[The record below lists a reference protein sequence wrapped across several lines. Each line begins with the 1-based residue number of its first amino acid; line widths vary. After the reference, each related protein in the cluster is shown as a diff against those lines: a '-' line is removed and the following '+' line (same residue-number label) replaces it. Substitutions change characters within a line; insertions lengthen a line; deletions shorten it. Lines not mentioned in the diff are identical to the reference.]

1 MWVYIGSEHTNV
13 CEHLISFPTLLMSPH
28 SRLVILVLL
37 LTLSNLG
44 TSFAAAYLAKDTS
57 INDKEEL
64 VHANSKQTVS
74 TQTTAAHYGVESLP
88 QEDGEDGRRMQE
100 DSCFS
105 YVDEDGIE
113 VTDCTPAS
121 GYFIND
127 NTRTGACDS
136 IVRQCLN
143 KNAVDLD
150 RTYGNGEVKSFPICG
165 LDTTVSINE
174 RKGRVTLKN
183 PSMSKI
189 NLQYTDDGCKFDGDD
204 LMQVE
209 GDPCDFGSDCIRGTK
224 CYKMDQE
231 RVRICESTC
240 ASSFQKTRQKNRCF
254 NACGGNTCER
264 INDYMI
270 LAGTT
275 YEPTESPSLS
285 PTTPRPTPLP
295 TTPRPTRTPRPTPL
309 PTTPKPTGSP
319 SPTYGWKEPSMAP
332 SSNPTATSRPSKS
345 SAPSLRPSL
354 SSAPSVSTHPS
365 QSPSLSSAPS
375 KSSAPSNSP
384 TGLQSNAPSKS
395 SAPTN
400 FPNMIAC
407 PPAYTG
413 TGQATFEL
421 QGFVWEADGNGNW
434 VKIGKC
440 VNNIVVYGLF
450 I

>member
-1 MWVYIGSEHTNV
+1 
-13 CEHLISFPTLLMSPH
+13 
-28 SRLVILVLL
+28 
-37 LTLSNLG
+37 
-44 TSFAAAYLAKDTS
+44 
-57 INDKEEL
+57 
-64 VHANSKQTVS
+64 
-74 TQTTAAHYGVESLP
+74 
-88 QEDGEDGRRMQE
+88 
-100 DSCFS
+100 
-105 YVDEDGIE
+105 
-113 VTDCTPAS
+113 
-121 GYFIND
+121 
-127 NTRTGACDS
+127 
-136 IVRQCLN
+136 
-143 KNAVDLD
+143 
-150 RTYGNGEVKSFPICG
+150 
-165 LDTTVSINE
+165 
-174 RKGRVTLKN
+174 
-183 PSMSKI
+183 MSKI
-189 NLQYTDDGCKFDGDD
+189 NLQYTDEGCKFDGDD

-240 ASSFQKTRQKNRCF
+240 ARSFQKTRQKNRCF

-413 TGQATFEL
+413 TGQATFVL
-421 QGFVWEADGNGNW
+421 QDFVWMADGNGNW

-440 VNNIVVYGLF
+440 VNNVVVYGLF
-450 I
+450 D

>member
-1 MWVYIGSEHTNV
+1 MFCISQMDVCIGSEHTNV
-13 CEHLISFPTLLMSPH
+13 WEHLISFPTLRISPD
-28 SRLVILVLL
+28 SRLAILVLL

-74 TQTTAAHYGVESLP
+74 TQTTTAHYGVKSLP
-88 QEDGEDGRRMQE
+88 QENGEDGRRMQE
-100 DSCFS
+100 DDCFLDNENG
-105 YVDEDGIE
+105 VE
-113 VTDCTPAS
+113 VTVCTPAS

-127 NTRTGACDS
+127 DTRTGACDS

-150 RTYGNGEVKSFPICG
+150 RTFGNGEVKSFPICG
-165 LDTTVSINE
+165 LDTKVSINE

-240 ASSFQKTRQKNRCF
+240 ARSFQKTRQKNRCF

-285 PTTPRPTPLP
+285 P

-375 KSSAPSNSP
+375 KSSAP
-384 TGLQSNAPSKS
+384 
-395 SAPTN
+395 TN

-450 I
+450 D

>member
-1 MWVYIGSEHTNV
+1 MYHIISISIDEAELAMRNLDKSGRGFLTNDKVFALMTQQMEQQKQLFRFKKIMIG
-13 CEHLISFPTLLMSPH
+13 LA
-28 SRLVILVLL
+28 VIVFL

-74 TQTTAAHYGVESLP
+74 TQTTTAHYGVESLP
-88 QEDGEDGRRMQE
+88 QEDGEGGRRMQE
-100 DSCFS
+100 GSC
-105 YVDEDGIE
+105 YDYMENGVK
-113 VTDCTPAS
+113 VTDCTGV

-127 NTRTGACDS
+127 NSRTGACDS

-150 RTYGNGEVKSFPICG
+150 RTFGNGEVKSFPICG
-165 LDTTVSINE
+165 LDTKVSVNKK
-174 RKGRVTLKN
+174 KGRVTLKN
-183 PSMSKI
+183 PNMSKI
-189 NLQYTDDGCKFDGDD
+189 NLQYTDEGCKFDGDD
-204 LMQVE
+204 LMQDE
-209 GDPCDFGSDCIRGTK
+209 GDPCDFGSDCMRGYK

-231 RVRICESTC
+231 RVRSCESTC
-240 ASSFQKTRQKNRCF
+240 SGSFQKTRQKNRCF

-264 INDYMI
+264 INDYMV

-295 TTPRPTRTPRPTPL
+295 TTP
-309 PTTPKPTGSP
+309 KPTGSP
-319 SPTYGWKEPSMAP
+319 SPTYMTP

-345 SAPSLRPSL
+345 STPSLRPSL

-365 QSPSLSSAPS
+365 QSPSLSNAPS

-384 TGLQSNAPSKS
+384 T
-395 SAPTN
+395 
-400 FPNMIAC
+400 MRAC
-407 PPAYTG
+407 PPSYTG
-413 TGQATFEL
+413 TGQDTFVL
-421 QGFVWEADGNGNW
+421 QDHVWESDGNGNW

-450 I
+450 D